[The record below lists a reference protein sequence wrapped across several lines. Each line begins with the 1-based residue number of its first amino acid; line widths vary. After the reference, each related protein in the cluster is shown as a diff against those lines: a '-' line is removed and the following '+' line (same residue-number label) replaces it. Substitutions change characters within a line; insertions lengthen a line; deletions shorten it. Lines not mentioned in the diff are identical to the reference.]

1 MNLHKLQPEVRS
13 IQVAEDVLET
23 IHGDVRQKLSW
34 AEGERGGE
42 EEGEG
47 DDKDV
52 AYGEGDEGEWRKS
65 ARRKERYRKSHSIE
79 SRGRIEGLYTC
90 DFVVCVN

>member
-1 MNLHKLQPEVRS
+1 M
-13 IQVAEDVLET
+13 QVAEDVLET
-23 IHGDVRQKLSW
+23 IHGDVSQKLSW

-42 EEGEG
+42 EEEEEEEEGER
-47 DDKDV
+47 DDKDE

-65 ARRKERYRKSHSIE
+65 ARRKEGYRKSHSIE

-90 DFVVCVN
+90 DLEVCVN